1 MLKNIKIPICSRMQS
16 LQLLRQIPSR
26 LSSKTFTATAIKCE
40 SVKTCLVSM
49 KDGPPPA
56 LVLGVA
62 GLIPFASAPAYMI
75 QMNEF
80 MPLIAEGQMAYGA
93 VILSFL
99 GGVRWGKLVTPSS
112 TIEPSWTQF
121 ASSVSPSL
129 IAWPALLMNSY
140 PLATVT
146 VTAGLGLCGYI
157 DFKQYGY
164 QPWFKGL
171 RIVLTTVAS
180 VSLLLSL
187 ALSFILDEK
196 PKKMLE

>member
-1 MLKNIKIPICSRMQS
+1 MQS
-16 LQLLRQIPSR
+16 LLLRQIPSK
-26 LSSKTFTATAIKCE
+26 LSTKTFTTSSAMKSS
-40 SVKTCLVSM
+40 SVKTCLWSM

-56 LVLGVA
+56 LAFGAA

-75 QMNEF
+75 HMNEF

-99 GGVRWGKLVTPSS
+99 GGVRWGKLVGPTP

-140 PLATVT
+140 PMAATT
-146 VTAGLGLCGYI
+146 VISGLGLCGYI

-171 RIVLTTVAS
+171 RIDLTTVAS
-180 VSLLLSL
+180 ISLLLSL
-187 ALSFILDEK
+187 VLSFILEEK
-196 PKKMLE
+196 PKRIE